1 MTYEIQELDKQIN
14 NLQEERVGLINK
26 FIKDVHSPLLVDIFK
41 EGAYIPEVLE
51 DTYIVLVECSLGK
64 YKFIGIDQWGVG
76 FNSFKLKHKKRTI
89 KKALKILE
97 ENSLYPI
104 PISRI
109 EGLYNA

>member
-14 NLQEERVGLINK
+14 NLQEERVGLINE
-26 FIKDVHSPLLVDIFK
+26 FIKDVHSPLVTDIFK
-41 EGAYIPEVLE
+41 EDAYAEGALTA
-51 DTYIVLVECSLGK
+51 TYVVLVEYSLGK
-64 YKFIGIDQWGVG
+64 YRFIGIEQWGVG